1 MENEKYFNDITEI
14 KNLMNKSSRFISLS
28 GLSGVLA
35 GIYALIGAWLAYKT
49 IYFDTATMGEYRNLI
64 INEDAVIRLLLIAS
78 LVLVASIV
86 TAIFLSIDKAK
97 KSNEKI
103 WNSASKRLVLNFMI
117 PLVTGGFFIIFLI
130 EKEMFGLIAPLN
142 LIFYGLACVNASKY
156 TLGDVRYLGLSMIAL
171 GLLSTWFLGYGILFW
186 ALGFGGCHILYGSLM
201 YFKYDR
207 K

>member
-49 IYFDTATMGEYRNLI
+49 IYFDTSTMGEYHNLI
-64 INEDAVIRLLLIAS
+64 ISEDAVIRLLLIAS

-103 WNSASKRLVLNFMI
+103 WNSASKRLVPVYRVQLELKKQYYI
-117 PLVTGGFFIIFLI
+117 L
-130 EKEMFGLIAPLN
+130 KHN
-142 LIFYGLACVNASKY
+142 LKN
-156 TLGDVRYLGLSMIAL
+156 
-171 GLLSTWFLGYGILFW
+171 
-186 ALGFGGCHILYGSLM
+186 
-201 YFKYDR
+201 
-207 K
+207 